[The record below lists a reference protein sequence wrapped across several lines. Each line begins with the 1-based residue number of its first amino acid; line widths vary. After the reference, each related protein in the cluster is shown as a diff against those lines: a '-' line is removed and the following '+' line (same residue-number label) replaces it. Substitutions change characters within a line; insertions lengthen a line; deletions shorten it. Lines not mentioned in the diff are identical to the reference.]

1 MLVLELASILKDA
14 LMLVL
19 LSALFDFFQAGDT
32 KFNRA
37 KLLNVGF
44 LEAQKDY
51 DWDCFFF
58 HDVDLIPEN
67 DHNLYMCENNP
78 KHLVVGRNV
87 TGYK

>member
-1 MLVLELASILKDA
+1 
-14 LMLVL
+14 MLVL